1 MIPVVTWGGY
11 LTMGYFPKFSH
22 VHQIIKFQVCLQIL
36 SLIACCSPADTLA
49 LEQSKWNEL
58 RQSSSLENQ
67 QLCKAK
73 KSKEK
78 LSWRQSAPYC
88 RKKHRQMMMIE
99 LRGEIPAISAAF
111 CGNSVYIDFD
121 ITPRLRA
128 CVPVGP
134 NNWKRVIWLHT
145 FLFLAQNL
153 IHCFSVFS
161 SILAQVYLTFPFES
175 SATSSKISISLRKWK
190 LHHLRRVSIK
200 LEGRR
205 NGNVEIENPSSGKQ
219 NTKRKKGKWKLE
231 KRKSQHWKTKSKKK
245 ENTKSYAGDFFLKN
259 VYLW

>member
-1 MIPVVTWGGY
+1 MIPVVTWGRY
-11 LTMGYFPKFSH
+11 LTMMGYFPKFSH

-58 RQSSSLENQ
+58 RQTSSLENQ

-73 KSKEK
+73 KSWVGGNLHLIAARNTAKWWW
-78 LSWRQSAPYC
+78 LS
-88 RKKHRQMMMIE
+88 
-99 LRGEIPAISAAF
+99 SAAKF
-111 CGNSVYIDFD
+111 PPFRPLFAAIRSTLIL
-121 ITPRLRA
+121 TLPPA
-128 CVPVGP
+128 CVPVCL
-134 NNWKRVIWLHT
+134 WDQTTEREWYDFTL

-231 KRKSQHWKTKSKKK
+231 KKKIPALENKIQKERK
-245 ENTKSYAGDFFLKN
+245 Y
-259 VYLW
+259 